1 MNGKTL
7 HPKQRQRAPSK
18 RSLAMRARILDAAEQ
33 VFAQNGFAG
42 ATIRDIAKLAETQ
55 VGLVHHH
62 GGGKEALFRQTV
74 HRRAEELGAA
84 RRKAL
89 ADAKAAGA
97 LGLKEILRAFFGPYL
112 LLAET
117 GPQWRAYARL
127 VAYVS
132 ADPRWRDLAAE
143 CFDPT
148 AQMFLD
154 EIAACLPEQSR
165 PRIASGFV
173 FAVSAMLASVTAGWR
188 VSALSD
194 APEPSAADQLDYMVT
209 YCAAG
214 FLAESEARG
223 P

>member
-1 MNGKTL
+1 
-7 HPKQRQRAPSK
+7 
-18 RSLAMRARILDAAEQ
+18 MRERILDAAEQ

-42 ATIRDIAKLAETQ
+42 ATIRDIAAVAKTQ

-74 HRRAEELGAA
+74 RRRAEELGEA
-84 RRKAL
+84 RQIAL
-89 ADAKAAGA
+89 AEAKAAGA
-97 LGLKEILRAFFGPYL
+97 LALPDILRAFFGPYL

-132 ADPRWRDLAAE
+132 TDPRWRDLAAE

-148 AQMFLD
+148 AQMFLN
-154 EIAACLPEQSR
+154 EIATCLPGRARGQ
-165 PRIASGFV
+165 IAAGFV
-173 FAVSAMLASVTAGWR
+173 FAVSAMLACVTASWR
-188 VSALSD
+188 VSALSA
-194 APEPSAADQLDYMVT
+194 APEPSAADQLEFMVN

-214 FLAESEARG
+214 FLAVPDASRS
-223 P
+223 